1 MDIRHTALV
10 SNPPNWELTYKESSR
25 KESYGSMIGAFVISA
40 VAWPLF
46 ALICPCGLYA
56 YANAYFKTISKQ
68 AHAVKV
74 LSNPNTLERY
84 SEQILSKN
92 ARAIIKQK
100 LLAIS
105 VLEKMHNFPSLGL
118 PLPSQQGHFNNA
130 PTEALWRNFPWE
142 EFIKKDFLSM
152 SRNVKEAHFQRDL
165 ELLEQSRLRLQFLL
179 HQKTVL
185 TDLSG
190 ETRLDAVRKIAEISF
205 VRNGFK
211 RQEAKEGI
219 GRVFIW
225 FLPTGMFWN
234 LSFGSNERLTFE
246 GKKEFLTGLPNANR
260 YNDLVDAHNQLIKNH
275 DYLVPYFPRQ
285 FA

>member
-1 MDIRHTALV
+1 
-10 SNPPNWELTYKESSR
+10 
-25 KESYGSMIGAFVISA
+25 
-40 VAWPLF
+40 
-46 ALICPCGLYA
+46 
-56 YANAYFKTISKQ
+56 
-68 AHAVKV
+68 
-74 LSNPNTLERY
+74 
-84 SEQILSKN
+84 
-92 ARAIIKQK
+92 
-100 LLAIS
+100 
-105 VLEKMHNFPSLGL
+105 
-118 PLPSQQGHFNNA
+118 
-130 PTEALWRNFPWE
+130 
-142 EFIKKDFLSM
+142 M